1 MVVIIIQ
8 ARMGS
13 TRLAGKVLNPIAGR
27 PMLSYQL
34 ERLRRCKE
42 AQDIV
47 LATTTLP
54 ADNAIVTFCEV
65 EGVACTR
72 GSEQDVLSRYAEAA
86 RVVNATIVVR
96 ITSDCPLI
104 DPALVDNAIAA
115 FRSDE
120 GCDYLSNMIQP
131 TWPYGMAVEVMS
143 RAVLDEANA
152 EAREAIEREH
162 VTPFIYWRPERYRL
176 KSLIMEPDLSSHRWT
191 VDTPEDLELISKI
204 LTALYPSNPEFDM
217 NDVLNLL
224 QHHPGWE
231 LINRHIV
238 QRSIAP
244 TMGVR

>member
-1 MVVIIIQ
+1 MVAIIIQ

-27 PMLSYQL
+27 PMLSYQI
-34 ERLRRCKE
+34 ERLRCCKE
-42 AQDIV
+42 AKDIV

-54 ADNAIVTFCEV
+54 VDNSIVAFCEA

-86 RVVNATIVVR
+86 RTVNAAIVVR

-104 DPALVDNAIAA
+104 DPVLVDNAVVA
-115 FRSDE
+115 FRSND

-162 VTPFIYWRPERYRL
+162 VTPFIYWRPGRYRL

-191 VDTPEDLELISKI
+191 VDTPEDFDLISKI
-204 LTALYPSNPEFDM
+204 LTALYPSNPEFEM

-224 QHHPGWE
+224 RHNPSWE

-238 QRSIAP
+238 QRTVAP
-244 TMGVR
+244 TIEER